1 MTIVLRWNRVSR
13 LWAAIV
19 GIGLLAGCN
28 DSGSGTKSNGTASGD
43 ANAASST
50 EPVEILNVS
59 YDPTRE
65 LWKELNEKFVAH
77 WEKSKG
83 QKVTVKMSHGG
94 SSSQA
99 RQVIDGLPADVVTLA
114 LWADTEAIHKAGLIA
129 DGWEEKWPNGSLP
142 YSSTVVFVV
151 RKGNPKQVKDWSDL
165 VKSDLQI
172 ITPDP
177 KTSGGGKLNL
187 LSAWGSVVLKG
198 GTDDAAKDFLKKLYQ
213 RVPVLDSGAR
223 GATTTFSQKGI
234 GDVQLTWE
242 NEGHLEIAEAKGE
255 LDLVYPTIAIRAE
268 PRVAIVDANVDRK
281 GTRKVAEGYLEF
293 LYTDEAQ
300 QIIAKHHYRPYKPEV
315 LKEYEKSFPSIEQF
329 PIKKIA
335 DSWDDANEKF
345 FADGAIFDSIYD
357 GQKAE

>member
-1 MTIVLRWNRVSR
+1 MSWLG
-13 LWAAIV
+13 AAIV
-19 GIGLLAGCN
+19 TVGLLTGCN
-28 DSGSGTKSNGTASGD
+28 DAGSGSNATSKAGEGS
-43 ANAASST
+43 NAASST
-50 EPVEILNVS
+50 EPIEILNVS

-65 LWKELNEKFVAH
+65 LWKALNEKFVTH
-77 WEKSKG
+77 WEKTKG

-142 YSSTVVFVV
+142 YSSTVLFVV
-151 RKGNPKQVKDWSDL
+151 RKGNPKQVKDWADL

-198 GTDDAAKDFLKKLYQ
+198 GTEDEAKSFLKKLYE

-223 GATTTFSQKGI
+223 GATTTFSHKGI
-234 GDVQLTWE
+234 GDVQLSWE
-242 NEGHLEIAEAKGE
+242 NEGHLEVAEAKGE
-255 LDLVYPTIAIRAE
+255 LELIYPSIAIRAE

-293 LYTDEAQ
+293 LYSDEAQ
-300 QIIAKHHYRPYKPEV
+300 KIIAENHYRPYKPEV
-315 LKEYEKSFPSIEQF
+315 LQAYEKSFPSIELF
-329 PIKKIA
+329 SIKKIA
-335 DSWDDANEKF
+335 DSWEDANEKF
-345 FADGAIFDSIYD
+345 FGDGAVFDSIYS